1 MGQYFNPVIVD
12 PTGQPLAA
20 LNPATYGAG
29 PKLSTHTRADCPLMT
44 AVEIL
49 LTLDGGARLVWA
61 GDYEDPDDDQD
72 ALYWLVEPQHFVC
85 FAGLID
91 PDEPV
96 TPNAEAPAALPA
108 HRYICNPDKRQ
119 YLDKDHF
126 GVDDYGIRRSPL
138 PWLTAE
144 GGLATQRRHTTW
156 ARDRIYLAA
165 QHPGPG
171 WTEVPAL
178 LWV

>member
-12 PTGQPLAA
+12 PTGRPLAA

-29 PKLSTHTRADCPLMT
+29 PKLSTHTRADSPLMT

-108 HRYICNPDKRQ
+108 HRCICKTTEWKKHVPSIGTR
-119 YLDKDHF
+119 
-126 GVDDYGIRRSPL
+126 
-138 PWLTAE
+138 
-144 GGLATQRRHTTW
+144 AT
-156 ARDRIYLAA
+156 LL
-165 QHPGPG
+165 
-171 WTEVPAL
+171 PAL
-178 LWV
+178 AR

>member
-12 PTGQPLAA
+12 PTGRPLAA

-29 PKLSTHTRADCPLMT
+29 PKLSTHTRADSPLMT

-72 ALYWLVEPQHFVC
+72 ALYCLVEPQHFVC

-156 ARDRIYLAA
+156 ARDRIY
-165 QHPGPG
+165 
-171 WTEVPAL
+171 
-178 LWV
+178 

>member
-12 PTGQPLAA
+12 PTGQPLRA
-20 LNPATYGAG
+20 LNPADYGTG
-29 PKLSTHTRADCPLMT
+29 LKLSTHTRADSALMA
-44 AVEIL
+44 AVETL
-49 LTLDGGARLVWA
+49 LALDGGARLVWA
-61 GDYEDPDDDQD
+61 GDEDTADDGQPG
-72 ALYWLVEPQHFVC
+72 LYWRIEPHHFVR

-96 TPNAEAPAALPA
+96 TPNAEAPAPTA
-108 HRYICNPDKRQ
+108 HRYLCNADKRQ
-119 YLDKDHF
+119 YLDKDHL
-126 GVDDYGIRRSPL
+126 GTDDYGFRRSPL

-144 GGLATQRRHTTW
+144 GATATRGRHTTW
-156 ARDRIYLAA
+156 ARDRIYLAST
-165 QHPGPG
+165 HPGPT

>member
-12 PTGQPLAA
+12 PTGRPLAA

-29 PKLSTHTRADCPLMT
+29 PKLSTHTRADCPLMA

-72 ALYWLVEPQHFVC
+72 ALYWLVEPQHFVR

-96 TPNAEAPAALPA
+96 TPNAEAPTALPA
-108 HRYICNPDKRQ
+108 HRYICNADKRQ
-119 YLDKDHF
+119 YLDNRVLPTMR
-126 GVDDYGIRRSPL
+126 GRMGLRSVVRHDV
-138 PWLTAE
+138 
-144 GGLATQRRHTTW
+144 RRHTAVTF
-156 ARDRIYLAA
+156 ICKL
-165 QHPGPG
+165 QKCN
-171 WTEVPAL
+171 
-178 LWV
+178 